1 MSADTPIPP
10 VLITGLPG
18 TGKTTQPKVDHLPH
32 QPALVSNIVGKD
44 LARHCA
50 LEAMEAWW

>member
-18 TGKTTQPKVDHLPH
+18 TGKTTQPKLDHLLH
-32 QPALVSNIVGKD
+32 QPALVRNIVGKD
-44 LARHCA
+44 FARPCA

>member
-1 MSADTPIPP
+1 MSAHTPIPP